1 MTRVNPSGGADQP
14 MQSYG
19 SDVGRENTIFY
30 EGAAMPIILW
40 LFGFPITLALVMWLV
55 EMVQF

>member
-1 MTRVNPSGGADQP
+1 

-55 EMVQF
+55 EMAQF